1 MSETITAALAAVAAE
16 VGAVRKDG
24 RNQSQGFSFRG
35 IDAVVNAVAPALRK
49 HQVLGPVPELV
60 SLERDSAGTSRNG
73 AQISRVTVQV
83 RYRLLGAEGD
93 EVSGIVPGEAN
104 DTADK
109 ATAKAMSVAMRTFL
123 LQALCLPTDA
133 EDPDASYVEHDPA
146 AAARAD
152 CERIVHS
159 FVARFGGDAAAL
171 VSAYQGEGG
180 AADPVALTAW
190 LRERI
195 PSQEGVTPGE

>member
-1 MSETITAALAAVAAE
+1 MSETIVAALAAVAAE
-16 VGAVRKDG
+16 VGAVRKG
-24 RNQSQGFSFRG
+24 ERNAAQGFNFRG
-35 IDAVVNAVAPALRK
+35 VDAVVNAVAPALRR

-60 SLERDSAGTSRNG
+60 SLERESAGTSRNG

-93 EVSGIVPGEAN
+93 EVSGLVPGEAN

-146 AAARAD
+146 AEARAECD
-152 CERIVHS
+152 RLVRS
-159 FVARFGGDAAAL
+159 FVARFGGDPAAL
-171 VSAYQGEGG
+171 AAAYQGEGG